1 MSKKNLSRIE
11 TPSGKGSGDENFP
24 VGSWIISHR
33 LRPHIKKFYLF
44 ARAADD
50 IADNPNLPAKE
61 KIKRLNIFRSAL
73 IGKTSNKKKCPKA
86 VSLKKSNHD
95 LGITSVHGKKL
106 LGAFKQDAVKLRYK
120 NWKEL
125 IGYCNLS
132 AAPVGRYI
140 LDLHGENKKIY
151 KYSDDLC
158 NALQIINHIQDCK
171 EDYIKL
177 NRIYL
182 PQCWIKEQKIKNSEL
197 EKSEARKELKIVI
210 GKTLKG
216 VEKLLKRASL
226 LSKKIKDPRLSAEA
240 EIIYRI
246 ADKLTKKL
254 KIKDPIQERVK
265 LSKLSFLLCGING
278 LLFSWLRN

>member
-11 TPSGKGSGDENFP
+11 TPSGKGSKDENFP
-24 VGSWIISHR
+24 VASWIISNR

-44 ARAADD
+44 ARSADD
-50 IADNPNLPAKE
+50 IADNPNLSAKE
-61 KIKRLNIFRSAL
+61 KIRRLNIFQSVL
-73 IGKTSNKKKCPKA
+73 IGKIKNEKKCPKA
-86 VSLKKSNHD
+86 ASLKKSNND
-95 LGITSVHGKKL
+95 FGITSMHGKKL
-106 LGAFKQDAVKLRYK
+106 LAAFKQDAIKLRYK

-132 AAPVGRYI
+132 AAPVGRHI
-140 LDLHGENKKIY
+140 LDLHGESKKIY
-151 KYSDDLC
+151 KYSDNLC

-182 PQCWIKEQKIKNSEL
+182 PQSWIREQKIKNSEL
-197 EKSEARKELKIVI
+197 RKDESRKELKIVI
-210 GKTLKG
+210 GKTLRG
-216 VEKLLKRASL
+216 VETLLERSSL
-226 LSKKIKDPRLSAEA
+226 LSKKIKDPRLSVEA

-246 ADKLTKKL
+246 ARKLTEEL
-254 KIKDPIQERVK
+254 KIKDPIRK
-265 LSKLSFLLCGING
+265 KIRLSKLSFLLCGVNG